1 MNLTSAPFPH
11 GVDEMARAGLAAA
24 PSRLVR
30 PPRVADAPAAL
41 ECKLLLVLPLKD
53 LDGRPTVSTLILG
66 QVVGVHIDPA
76 FLKGGLFDV
85 AAAGTIARCGYRG
98 DYAEVTSVFEMLRP
112 AL

>member
-1 MNLTSAPFPH
+1 MNLTSAALPH
-11 GVDEMARAGLAAA
+11 GVNEMERAGLAAA

-53 LDGRPTVSTLILG
+53 LEGRPTANTLLLG

-76 FLKGGLFDV
+76 FLKGGLFDI

-98 DYAEVTSVFEMLRP
+98 TMSR
-112 AL
+112 